1 VTSQSTGG
9 HESIAV
15 VTGAAS
21 GIGRATA
28 EGLGR
33 DGHIVAL
40 ADLNHDRAEEVAE
53 LIVKD
58 GGRAHAFAV
67 DVGDTAS
74 VRSFCDEVLS
84 VLGPPSVL
92 VNCAG
97 WDEIQP
103 FAETTPE
110 FWSRVLDINLRGV
123 IAVTHGFLDALISTQ
138 GRIVNV
144 ASDAGRVGSSGETV
158 YAGAKAGIIGFTKS
172 VAREVAKHQVPVNCV
187 CPGPIATP
195 FLDKNPPKLRE
206 ALARAIP
213 MRRIGEPD
221 DVWHAIRYFAG
232 PGASYVTG
240 QVLSVSGGLTMNG

>member
-1 VTSQSTGG
+1 MSGAESGG
-9 HESIAV
+9 SIAV

-28 EGLGR
+28 EGLAR
-33 DGHIVAL
+33 DGHVVAL
-40 ADLNHDRAEEVAE
+40 ADLDGDSADEVAQR
-53 LIVKD
+53 IVKD
-58 GGRAHAFAV
+58 GSRAHAFAV
-67 DVGDTAS
+67 DVADTAS
-74 VRSFCDEVLS
+74 VAALCDRVLRE
-84 VLGPPSVL
+84 LGAPNVL

-103 FAETTPE
+103 FADTTPE

-123 IAVTHGFLDALISTQ
+123 IAVTHGFLDAIISTG

-158 YAGAKAGIIGFTKS
+158 YAGAKAGVIGFTKS
-172 VAREVAKHQVPVNCV
+172 VAREVAKHQVAVNCV

-206 ALARAIP
+206 ALSRAIP
-213 MRRIGEPD
+213 MRRIGQPD
-221 DVWHAIRYFAG
+221 DVWHAIRYFAS
-232 PGASYVTG
+232 PEASYVTG